1 MKIIITGNSGFIAK
15 YFYTNLSKK
24 NIVYSITS
32 KKKLANKKDNIIY
45 LNLSNK
51 NEVIKF
57 IKSKKINNIFKPDVV
72 IHLSSITMNKKRT
85 MDINILDNNNEITK
99 NIILICKKLKPYLF
113 VNFSSTSVYPQ
124 NSGEY
129 NENSLTKPEL
139 NNDCLYGL
147 SKYNSEVLFS
157 YFFNLYKIKLLNL
170 RISQV
175 LGENMNS
182 NRILPT
188 LIKEINKKNTI
199 TLYGQGK
206 RTSNF
211 IEIEKLYSLVFFLIK
226 NKVTGLYNIGDKNY
240 SYMNLAKKIKSK
252 YGNINTKIILL
263 KNGISSKFKLNL
275 NKLKNKIKLYEK

>member
-1 MKIIITGNSGFIAK
+1 MKIIITGTSGFIAQH
-15 YFYTNLSKK
+15 FNTGLSKK
-24 NIVYSITS
+24 NIVYNITS
-32 KKKLANKKDNIIY
+32 KKKLSNKKNNIIY
-45 LNLSNK
+45 LNLSKK

-57 IKSKKINNIFKPDVV
+57 LNSKKINKILKPDVV
-72 IHLSSITMNKKRT
+72 IHISSITMNIKRT
-85 MDINILDNNNEITK
+85 LDVNILDSNNEITK
-99 NIILICKKLKPYLF
+99 NMILICKKLKPYLF

-124 NSGEY
+124 TSGHY
-129 NENSLTKPEL
+129 DENSLIKPEL

-188 LIKEINKKNTI
+188 LIKEINDKNTI

-211 IEIEKLYSLVFFLIK
+211 IEIDKLYSLVFFLIK
-226 NKVTGLYNIGDKNY
+226 NKVTGLYNIGDINY
-240 SYMNLAKKIKSK
+240 SYINLAKKIKSK

-263 KNGISSKFKLNL
+263 KHGISSKFKLNL
-275 NKLKNKIKLYEK
+275 NKLKKKIKIYEK